1 VRLIWTHRTMGVGVV
16 TYDPSEQDE
25 VLETFTELLRAVTQD
40 GGRKRAK
47 GDKVSWK
54 VDPGHEAGLF
64 SHLAKWKAGKL
75 IDEDS
80 GTHPLVHAA
89 WRCLAIAYQDM
100 VIPRATK
107 ELLSK
112 NDEEL
117 QLILGPA
124 LARVSGNQVGTPTDQ
139 AEHESEDVVTRALRF
154 LQAGDL
160 PPV

>member
-1 VRLIWTHRTMGVGVV
+1 M
-16 TYDPSEQDE
+16 TYDPAEQDE
-25 VLETFTELLRAVTQD
+25 VLETFTEMLRAVTQD

-89 WRCLAIAYQDM
+89 WRCLAIAWQETESWRFPGMDRPNPFY
-100 VIPRATK
+100 RG
-107 ELLSK
+107 S
-112 NDEEL
+112 
-117 QLILGPA
+117 
-124 LARVSGNQVGTPTDQ
+124 QVGTPTDQ
-139 AEHESEDVVTRALRF
+139 AEHEPDLFVELHKAYPQFR
-154 LQAGDL
+154 DL